1 MQPWEIPLINN
12 CTNCT
17 NCTGYSRA
25 LQDVFTKRL
34 LCINNGA
41 RAGPVPHSGLT
52 LSDLAHG
59 ACCPQQVFSAPRR
72 TQEPL
77 MTVLVQTRHRV
88 TLVTLHRPDRR
99 NAVDAATA
107 QALHAAFLA
116 FEQDDAADV
125 AVLHGAGGHFCA
137 GWDLQSGARLQA
149 QGVTPEALADTLDF
163 KADSAN
169 PPGPMGP
176 SRLQLS

>member
-12 CTNCT
+12 CTNCM

-59 ACCPQQVFSAPRR
+59 ACCAQQGLRATSP
-72 TQEPL
+72 P
-77 MTVLVQTRHRV
+77 
-88 TLVTLHRPDRR
+88 PDRR

-149 QGVTPEALADTLDF
+149 QGVTPEALAETLDF

-169 PPGPMGP
+169 PLGP
-176 SRLQLS
+176 